1 VIQLVTLV
9 IFSGLAIWYRL
20 SNPQMA
26 TTWAFSSAWDVIKP
40 HSLNGVLIQSTL
52 AILILVGFES
62 CTALSAE
69 TKEPGKNIP
78 KAIIISLLIQGL
90 LAYLLEYFA
99 AGSMISEKLTAA
111 AAKAGD
117 PVLTGMS
124 AAAASSA
131 PIGDLAKLI
140 GDNLL
145 PGIGF
150 GLMITMAVTVA
161 IAIIGTTLSCM
172 NTAMRISAGMA
183 ADRELPNMIGFIHT
197 RFSTPH
203 IARGALIIV
212 TTVIAA
218 IGVRSVVGLTGIAL
232 ASNFGTFVLYGLTCV
247 WTIVAFKQRKDFNL
261 LKHGIIPVFGVIT
274 NIIMLAAIIYL
285 YSIGNADAKAEAD
298 ICFLIA
304 GGWALTSIAYVAIT
318 SVKRSYSLKMVS
330 AMIRPESLNILVD
343 VLKDKDLILGMTVTK
358 VRGFGR
364 QKGQLDKDAEPI
376 NDKISFIP
384 KVRIDLVVND
394 WDVPSIMEIIQ
405 DTLFTGNVG
414 DGKIFVFDAVDAM
427 RVSTG
432 EKGVLAV

>member
-1 VIQLVTLV
+1 
-9 IFSGLAIWYRL
+9 
-20 SNPQMA
+20 
-26 TTWAFSSAWDVIKP
+26 
-40 HSLNGVLIQSTL
+40 L

-78 KAIIISLLIQGL
+78 KAIIISLLVQGL
-90 LAYLLEYFA
+90 FAYLLEYFA
-99 AGSMISEKLTAA
+99 AGTMISEKLTAA
-111 AAKAGD
+111 AAKAGG
-117 PVLTGMS
+117 PVLTGM
-124 AAAASSA
+124 AAAAQSGA

-145 PGIGF
+145 HGIGF

-183 ADRELPNMIGFIHT
+183 ADRELPSMMGFIHT

-203 IARGALIIV
+203 IALGALILV

-247 WTIVAFKQRKDFNL
+247 WTIVAFKQRKDFSL
-261 LKHGIIPVFGVIT
+261 LKHGIIPVLGVIT
-274 NIIMLAAIIYL
+274 NVIMLMAIIYL
-285 YSIGNADAKAEAD
+285 YSTGNADAKAEAD

-304 GGWALTSIAYVAIT
+304 GGWALASIAYVSIT
-318 SVKRSYSLKMVS
+318 SIKRSYSLKMVS

-343 VLKDKDLILGMTVTK
+343 VLKDEDLILGMTVTK

-364 QKGQLDKDAEPI
+364 QKGHLEKDAERI

-384 KVRIDLVVND
+384 KVRVDLVVND

-405 DTLFTGNVG
+405 DTLFTGSVG
-414 DGKIFVFDAVDAM
+414 DGKIFVFDAIDAM

-432 EKGVLAV
+432 EKGVCAV